1 MTTKNKI
8 ITKVVSLSVLV
19 VSFAISAW
27 AINRYFYDWFHNV
40 SLLPCSEKG
49 ITLVNK
55 VHNSEADLGELLD
68 LSKLKNDLNDN
79 PDYKVSEK
87 YPSQDLFVKR
97 KFADK
102 EYLIVFNNYDS
113 RKTTYYEIRTEFY
126 TCASPVYP
134 IKQSSEVLINGLPFS
149 ETQKKKIRD
158 NISVTNFFRVYAG

>member
-8 ITKVVSLSVLV
+8 VAILTSVTLLI
-19 VSFAISAW
+19 AILATSAW
-27 AINRYFYDWFHNV
+27 AINRYVYDWFHNV

-87 YPSQDLFVKR
+87 HLSQDLFVRR

-102 EYLIVFNNYDS
+102 EYLIIFNNYDS

-126 TCASPVYP
+126 TCSSPVDP
-134 IKQSSEVLINGLPFS
+134 IKQNSEVLINGLPFS

-158 NISVTNFFRVYAG
+158 NISVTNFFRFYAG